1 MSWFYLKGVSNFL
14 IRYEL
19 SIIGELDKWGS
30 QLLHRWIKALIIKSY
45 QPYYDFHS
53 KISINDTRDLLKELT
68 KPKKTERRLVV
79 EDLLILII
87 NIHQFR
93 VIIRV

>member
-30 QLLHRWIKALIIKSY
+30 HLLHRWIKALIIKSY

-53 KISINDTRDLLKELT
+53 KISINDTRDLLKETNKT
-68 KPKKTERRLVV
+68 KKDRKKISGRKSVNS
-79 EDLLILII
+79 DNKYSSISCYY
-87 NIHQFR
+87 
-93 VIIRV
+93 